1 MRSAYFP
8 HALSAARW
16 AVLLG
21 LLALL
26 APLSASTAAALASTT
41 GGAAPAAP
49 TGPATPSGSATPGAG
64 RPTTATWFGPGFYGK
79 TTACGQKMSPTLVG
93 VASRTLPCGTL
104 VKVAYRGRLLTVPVI
119 DRGPYGRTGAAW
131 DLTCAAARTL
141 DILQTV
147 RVSTAIVGAAPN
159 GPTLGEPPAASL
171 SCAPPAPPASA
182 AGGTSAG

>member
-8 HALSAARW
+8 HALSAALS

-21 LLALL
+21 LLA
-26 APLSASTAAALASTT
+26 PLPASTAPALASTT
-41 GGAAPAAP
+41 GGAAPPAPAAP
-49 TGPATPSGSATPGAG
+49 APGSK
-64 RPTTATWFGPGFYGK
+64 PTLTTWFGPGLYGR
-79 TTACGQKMSPTLVG
+79 TTACGQRLSPTTVG

-119 DRGPYGRTGAAW
+119 DRGPYGRIGATW

-141 DILQTV
+141 KITETV
-147 RVSTAIVGAAPN
+147 HITTAVVGSAPN

-171 SCAPPAPPASA
+171 SCAPPPAPAAA
-182 AGGTSAG
+182 AGGGTAAG